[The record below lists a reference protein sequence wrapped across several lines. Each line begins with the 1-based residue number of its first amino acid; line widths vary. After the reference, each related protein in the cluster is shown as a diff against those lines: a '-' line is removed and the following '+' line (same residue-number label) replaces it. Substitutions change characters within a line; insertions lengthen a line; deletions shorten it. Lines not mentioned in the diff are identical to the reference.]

1 MYRKISISLN
11 YTKEELERRNN
22 SLESEIKEEI

>member
-11 YTKEELERRNN
+11 YTKEELERRNT
-22 SLESEIKEEI
+22 LESEIKEEI